1 MTEPTIDD
9 LRNLKDGDLYT
20 NDSTVRR
27 ALINLLEDGGGG
39 SDPSDGVQNPLTEDL
54 AAGGYTVTGLPVYAN
69 VGAAP
74 STGAAASVGTVDNI
88 AQAAASAATSS
99 ANSYTD
105 SELPGAVSSA
115 VSQANSYTDS
125 ELPGAISD
133 AVSQANTYTVNQ
145 KAGTI
150 SDAVGQANTYTD
162 NQIGALQLPTSGT
175 SVLTFDSGASSN
187 ADSASGTVYW
197 TRIGDIV
204 TLHAEVEVTATDEGP
219 VGVAM
224 TLSGSAPTP
233 PGTHFGSGAI
243 ADTASVVSP
252 VRVGASGASFE
263 IDFAATGGGVFEGA
277 FALTFQV

>member
-20 NDSTVRR
+20 NDATVRR
-27 ALINLLEDGGGG
+27 ALINLLESGG

-54 AAGGYTVTGLPVYAN
+54 AAGGYTITGLPVYAN

-74 STGAAASVGTVDNI
+74 STGVAASVGTVDNI
-88 AQAAASAATSS
+88 AQAAASAAVSS

-105 SELPGAVSSA
+105 SA
-115 VSQANSYTDS
+115 
-125 ELPGAISD
+125 LPGAISS
-133 AVSQANTYTVNQ
+133 AVSQANTYTENQ
-145 KAGTI
+145 LPGAI
-150 SDAVGQANTYTD
+150 SSAVGQANTYTD

-204 TLHAEVEVTATDEGP
+204 TLHAEVEVAATDEGP

-243 ADTASVVSP
+243 ADMASAVSP
-252 VRVGASGASFE
+252 VRVSASGASFE

-277 FALTFQV
+277 FTLAFQV

>member
-27 ALINLLEDGGGG
+27 ALINLLESGGGG
-39 SDPSDGVQNPLTEDL
+39 ADPSEGVQNPLTEDL
-54 AAGGYTVTGLPVYAN
+54 VAGGYTILGLPVYAN
-69 VGAAP
+69 SGEAP

-88 AQAAASAATSS
+88 AQEAASAAVSS

-105 SELPGAVSSA
+105 SALPGAISAA
-115 VSQANSYTDS
+115 VSQANTYTDNQ
-125 ELPGAISD
+125 LPGAISD
-133 AVSQANTYTVNQ
+133 AVDQANSYTDS
-145 KAGTI
+145 ALPG
-150 SDAVGQANTYTD
+150 AVSQANTYTD

-175 SVLTFDSGASSN
+175 SDLTFDSGASSN
-187 ADSASGTVYW
+187 ADSATGTVYW

-204 TLHAEVEVTATDEGP
+204 TLHAEVEVAATDEGP
-219 VGVAM
+219 VGVVM

-243 ADTASVVSP
+243 ADMASMVSP

-277 FALTFQV
+277 FTLTFQV